1 VDLHR
6 ALASMS
12 ASRSSRRA
20 SRRLTALALPATDLT
35 TLRQRVTALA
45 ENRPGVYRMI
55 DPHGR
60 VIYVGKA
67 KQVRTRLL
75 SYFRAKY
82 PEDKASRILYAA
94 ANIEWDYVHSEFAA
108 YLGELRQIA
117 RLRPALNYHMNRARR
132 TVFIKVSTG
141 PAPRISSGPGT
152 GSEDALW
159 YGPFV
164 SAARV
169 EEGIRTLNDLL
180 GLRDCAPR
188 MPIVFAGQADLFDD
202 VRRAACMRHDFGFCS
217 GPCAGF
223 VQELDYRRKVETAIA
238 FLEGRTIQP
247 IDRVIAE
254 MEQSAAE
261 TAFERAAKWRERFE
275 HLEWLLAATT
285 RARSAVETLSFVYQD
300 PGVFGDDRAYLIRRG
315 VVRAAYPFP
324 TTPLEREAFCGVV
337 REELARPA
345 PDPGPLPYRHL
356 DEILLVMA
364 WFRKHPDAFRRTTPY
379 ENWLQ

>member
-1 VDLHR
+1 
-6 ALASMS
+6 MS
-12 ASRSSRRA
+12 IPRSTRGA

-35 TLRQRVTALA
+35 ALKQRVTALA

-55 DPHGR
+55 DPLGR
-60 VIYVGKA
+60 VVYVGKA

-82 PEDKASRILYAA
+82 PEDKASRILYASA
-94 ANIEWDYVHSEFAA
+94 TIEWDYVHSEFAA

-132 TVFIKVSTG
+132 TVFIKVSAG
-141 PAPRISSGPGT
+141 PAPRISSGPAT
-152 GSEDALW
+152 GSEDARW

-164 SAARV
+164 SGARV
-169 EEGIRTLNDLL
+169 DEGIRTLNDLL
-180 GLRDCAPR
+180 GLRDCAPK
-188 MPIVFAGQADLFDD
+188 MPIVFAGQADLFDQ

-223 VQELDYRRKVETAIA
+223 VAEMDYRRKVETAIA
-238 FLEGRTIQP
+238 FLEGRTIHP
-247 IDRVIAE
+247 IDRIVLEMQRNAE
-254 MEQSAAE
+254 E
-261 TAFERAAKWRERFE
+261 TAFERATKWRERFE
-275 HLEWLLAATT
+275 QLEWLLAATT
-285 RARSAVETLSFVYQD
+285 RARSAVETLSFVYRD

-315 VVRAAYPFP
+315 VVRATYPFP

-337 REELARPA
+337 RDELAKPA
-345 PDPGPLPYRHL
+345 PEPGPLPYRHL

-364 WFRKHPDAFRRTTPY
+364 WFRKHPDAFRRTTSY
-379 ENWLQ
+379 EEWLN